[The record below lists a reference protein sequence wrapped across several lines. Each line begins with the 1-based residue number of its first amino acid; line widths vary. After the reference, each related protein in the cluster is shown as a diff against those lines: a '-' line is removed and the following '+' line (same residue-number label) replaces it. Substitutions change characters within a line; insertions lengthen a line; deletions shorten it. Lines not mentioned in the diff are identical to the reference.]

1 MLHVFLN
8 DAKLAME
15 SMVEILEG
23 GLLQIMTVLPNVD
36 FVLCVMEIQIQ
47 TGFRNVIDIVDL
59 QEYRESKLAKIIAQ
73 RANEFV

>member
-1 MLHVFLN
+1 
-8 DAKLAME
+8 ME
-15 SMVEILEG
+15 SMAEILEG

-36 FVLCVMEIQIQ
+36 FVLYVMEIQIQ

>member
-15 SMVEILEG
+15 SMAEILEG

-36 FVLCVMEIQIQ
+36 FVLYVMEIQIQ

-59 QEYRESKLAKIIAQ
+59 QEYRESKLAKIIA
-73 RANEFV
+73 RKENEFV